1 MSFANDINDPST
13 QLFIIEDLTPGYNHI
28 NDGSF
33 QNDSCGIN
41 DFSCRSADN
50 PSCQQSLHIVSTP
63 RSPDSNQNATTP
75 TQRRQSARI
84 EAKQKNKKCCES
96 EEEDISEYC
105 LRTKIPGGLT
115 KRNKKLSPHMKVN
128 NSARRKRTKSRHSK
142 QSQDL
147 SNCSS
152 DSEEN
157 DPERLWCI
165 CRQPHDERF
174 MICCD
179 LCDEWYH
186 GDCVGIKPEEGKCME
201 KNEIEFVCDSCKLM
215 GAYTGKNDK
224 VDHLQAFTGSD
235 NVNEFMSTQFAPII
249 NTSVSPT
256 NLLTATIVNSLRLR
270 LTEEAEKERDRIAT
284 ILPETDIAIKCPSE
298 DDSSVSESFSTLTSV
313 EETPSYVVTN
323 ENKLSSVNN
332 SCDALNHSSV
342 NNTNSLQSVNFMKAL
357 SRRKKRPRIILK
369 NEIKEQVNSTNSC
382 LGPNCDKTINP
393 QVSVYCSNR
402 CLKAYGMDVLQTVCR
417 KYDSTDPLD
426 KSGHQYH
433 IDGRKTLVVLDRRSG
448 TVLNGTRAPTSDS
461 LIDFLSAHPTFQ
473 VVYSRQKSDRSQKTT
488 SFNQSN
494 KCSGQNEGPSN
505 VNKISPEF
513 DASRS
518 PSSVSSESNDKNN
531 KQQPLT
537 SEKVERIRKK
547 YRCLLFALLEKRT
560 QTSRHIF
567 TANRSRLKTLTAELE
582 GVISTRN
589 NLTNY
594 SIPLDGSSPLA
605 QDYPTY
611 KCQLHLFLNCLD
623 NPCISEKSSNTLNST
638 NSNAE
643 SSIML
648 RDQFFDSLISGTLKP
663 IDLTHCQDVKTLES
677 IVRRTRLADNAH
689 NKSSAITS
697 SVSSNNVNTNHSNVV
712 YGSIPT
718 SSMGISSSDS
728 FPSSNLHTAT
738 TITTCQ
744 LTETTNTTT
753 VATIANELPILDT
766 TSEHGKHLYDMH
778 CKRCTSQTKTLMKQS
793 SQQLQQQ
800 LPKKS
805 ISSPSNNTT
814 NVCDGLST
822 LSVKTEPGVSGT
834 FSGEKGSPFPP
845 SSVESLQ
852 TKVSVVTSDDLP
864 IQEAVKLS
872 PNDYSTLKRT
882 NYLEDTTNVMK
893 CMDPRRKETNPLH
906 SSFDQYTPKI
916 QSNFKRLNDQSLFEP
931 STQDSSISTKSLNS
945 FSHSPNYH
953 PPSSGV
959 STGLLDLPLPPAQL
973 ISLHNKSSFDSQTN
987 HENSSYLL
995 SNRGKFNS
1003 KHCLLWSGMLSLSTQ
1018 YSGREH
1024 MFSLEINVYPF
1035 ECIQPKILNYPSN
1048 NDRNEMIQWE
1058 SLLIGK
1064 QTSLVVSRG
1073 VNLISLPVYLGQTL
1087 LDSTHPRELFA
1098 LRVTPRTKQMSHIY
1112 KDIFNHLKEI
1122 NACGSLEPR
1131 FQGINDCLLYP
1142 LIGNTHLK
1150 DILLP
1155 VNLLSKFQ
1163 LTGCDATVENQLLI
1177 ILTRPINVTS
1187 NAENISHPVPSLL
1200 SSSSSPPILNP
1211 DQETPSN
1218 TEEIAVNLPSD
1229 DKLSSSLFNSLS
1241 KDPYVPTPVQ
1251 FNKEALSTENIKME
1265 NQTVETSSI
1274 DSVGD
1279 IDLRPFIASNTINN
1293 INQSLYPTQQW
1304 CSTSTEDVDYRKLI
1318 PQLHFHPG
1326 CSTSQNVYNKSSPPI
1341 NNDYNSSHNSNRS
1354 VPRFREKT
1362 TSLSSSKRIHTIR
1375 PTNYQ
1380 PVDSARHLL
1389 PDPVS
1394 KRNSCVTRSPLPST
1408 NPLPVTIN
1416 IQRSNPCALLPTPS
1430 ILPVRRP
1437 SSSPSLS
1444 TRRSS
1449 RRPSPRLSRSPR
1461 PVSSHRKPSVIVH
1474 SYDHRNNKHR
1484 HSRFRH

>member
-1 MSFANDINDPST
+1 MSFVDDANDPST
-13 QLFIIEDLTPGYNHI
+13 QLFIIEDLTPGYNRI
-28 NDGSF
+28 SDGSF
-33 QNDSCGIN
+33 QNDACRIN
-41 DFSCRSADN
+41 NFSCRSADKQC
-50 PSCQQSLHIVSTP
+50 CQQSLHTVSTA
-63 RSPDSNQNATTP
+63 RSPDCNQNDTTL

-84 EAKQKNKKCCES
+84 EAKQKNKKSCCES
-96 EEEDISEYC
+96 EEEGVSEYC
-105 LRTKIPGGLT
+105 LRTKIPDGLT
-115 KRNKKLSPHMKVN
+115 KQIKKPSPRVKIN
-128 NSARRKRTKSRHSK
+128 NSARKKRTKSRHSK

-215 GAYTGKNDK
+215 GAYTGKNDQ
-224 VDHLQAFTGSD
+224 VDHLQTFTSSD
-235 NVNEFMSTQFAPII
+235 NGNEFMSTQFAPII
-249 NTSVSPT
+249 DTSVSPT

-284 ILPETDIAIKCPSE
+284 ILPETDIAMKCPSE

-313 EETPSYVVTN
+313 EETPSSVVTN

-332 SCDALNHSSV
+332 SCVV
-342 NNTNSLQSVNFMKAL
+342 NNTNSLQSVNLTKVL

-402 CLKAYGMDVLQTVCR
+402 CLKAYGLDVLQTVCR
-417 KYDSTDPLD
+417 KYDSTDPLN
-426 KSGHQYH
+426 KSGHYYRL
-433 IDGRKTLVVLDRRSG
+433 DGRKTLVVLDRRSG

-473 VVYSRQKSDRSQKTT
+473 VVYSRQKNDRFQKT
-488 SFNQSN
+488 SSLNQSN
-494 KCSGQNEGPSN
+494 KCSGQNEGSSN
-505 VNKISPEF
+505 VNKISSEYDP
-513 DASRS
+513 SRS
-518 PSSVSSESNDKNN
+518 PSSISSESNDKNN
-531 KQQPLT
+531 KQRLLT
-537 SEKVERIRKK
+537 SENVERIRKK
-547 YRCLLFALLEKRT
+547 YQCLLFALLEKRT

-567 TANRSRLKTLTAELE
+567 TANRSRLKTLATELE
-582 GVISTRN
+582 GVISARN

-594 SIPLDGSSPLA
+594 STTLDGSSPLA
-605 QDYPTY
+605 QDYSTY

-623 NPCISEKSSNTLNST
+623 NPCISEKSNTLNNTTST
-638 NSNAE
+638 TE
-643 SSIML
+643 SSVML
-648 RDQFFDSLISGTLKP
+648 RDQFFDSLISGTLRP
-663 IDLTHCQDVKTLES
+663 IDLAHCQDVKTLES
-677 IVRRTRLADNAH
+677 IVRRTRLTDNTH
-689 NKSSAITS
+689 NKLSAFTS
-697 SVSSNNVNTNHSNVV
+697 SVSSNNINTNHSDVV

-718 SSMGISSSDS
+718 SCTGIPSSDNS
-728 FPSSNLHTAT
+728 LSSDLHTAT
-738 TITTCQ
+738 TVTTCQ
-744 LTETTNTTT
+744 STEITNTTT
-753 VATIANELPILDT
+753 IATITNELPILDT

-778 CKRCTSQTKTLMKQS
+778 CKRCTGQTKAFTKQS

-805 ISSPSNNTT
+805 ISSPSNSTT

-822 LSVKTEPGVSGT
+822 LSVKTEPRVSST
-834 FSGEKGSPFPP
+834 SSGEKDSPFLP
-845 SSVESLQ
+845 SPVESLQ
-852 TKVSVVTSDDLP
+852 TKVSVATSDSLP

-882 NYLEDTTNVMK
+882 NYLEDTTNVIK

-916 QSNFKRLNDQSLFEP
+916 KSNLKRLNDQSLFEP
-931 STQDSSISTKSLNS
+931 STQDSSISTKPLNS

-959 STGLLDLPLPPAQL
+959 STGLLDLPLPPAQQ
-973 ISLHNKSSFDSQTN
+973 ISLHNKSSFNSQTN
-987 HENSSYLL
+987 YENSYLL
-995 SNRGKFNS
+995 SNREKFNS
-1003 KHCLLWSGMLSLSTQ
+1003 KPCLLWSGMLSLSTQ

-1035 ECIQPKILNYPSN
+1035 GYIQPKILNYPGN
-1048 NDRNEMIQWE
+1048 NDKNEMIQWE

-1155 VNLLSKFQ
+1155 VDLLSKFQ
-1163 LTGCDATVENQLLI
+1163 LTGCDAVVENQLLI

-1187 NAENISHPVPSLL
+1187 NVENISHPLPSLL

-1211 DQETPSN
+1211 DQQTPSN
-1218 TEEIAVNLPSD
+1218 TEEIAVHLPSD
-1229 DKLSSSLFNSLS
+1229 DKLCSPLFNSLS
-1241 KDPYVPTPVQ
+1241 KDAYVPTPVH
-1251 FNKEALSTENIKME
+1251 FNEEALSTENIKME

-1279 IDLRPFIASNTINN
+1279 IDLRPLIANATINN
-1293 INQSLYPTQQW
+1293 VNQSLYPSTQQW
-1304 CSTSTEDVDYRKLI
+1304 FSSSTEDVDYRKLI
-1318 PQLHFHPG
+1318 PQPPIHPG
-1326 CSTSQNVYNKSSPPI
+1326 CSTPQNVYNKSSPPM
-1341 NNDYNSSHNSNRS
+1341 NNDYKSSHSSNRS

-1362 TSLSSSKRIHTIR
+1362 TYLSSSKRIYTIK

-1380 PVDSARHLL
+1380 PVHSARHLL

-1394 KRNSCVTRSPLPST
+1394 RRNSCVTRSPLQST

-1430 ILPVRRP
+1430 IKPLRRP
-1437 SSSPSLS
+1437 PSSPSLS
-1444 TRRSS
+1444 SRRSS

-1461 PVSSHRKPSVIVH
+1461 PVSSRKKPSVIVH
-1474 SYDHRNNKHR
+1474 SYNHHNKHR

>member
-1 MSFANDINDPST
+1 MSFVDDANDPST
-13 QLFIIEDLTPGYNHI
+13 QLFSKAHNSYCLLIYD
-28 NDGSF
+28 
-33 QNDSCGIN
+33 
-41 DFSCRSADN
+41 
-50 PSCQQSLHIVSTP
+50 QSLHIVSTA
-63 RSPDSNQNATTP
+63 RSPDRNQNDTTL

-84 EAKQKNKKCCES
+84 EAKQKNKKSCCES
-96 EEEDISEYC
+96 EEEEDVPEYC

-115 KRNKKLSPHMKVN
+115 KQIKKPSPRVKIN

-215 GAYTGKNDK
+215 GAYTDKNDK
-224 VDHLQAFTGSD
+224 VDHLQTFTGSD
-235 NVNEFMSTQFAPII
+235 SVNEFMSTQFAPII
-249 NTSVSPT
+249 DTSVSPT

-284 ILPETDIAIKCPSE
+284 ILPETDIAMKCPSE

-313 EETPSYVVTN
+313 EETPSSVVTN
-323 ENKLSSVNN
+323 ENKLSILFCFLLTNNIKNMFFYTYSVNN
-332 SCDALNHSSV
+332 SCIV
-342 NNTNSLQSVNFMKAL
+342 NNTNSLQSVNFTKVL

-402 CLKAYGMDVLQTVCR
+402 CLKAYGLDVLQTVCG

-426 KSGHQYH
+426 KSGHHYRL
-433 IDGRKTLVVLDRRSG
+433 DGRKTLVVLDRRSG

-473 VVYSRQKSDRSQKTT
+473 VVYSRQKNDRFQKTP

-494 KCSGQNEGPSN
+494 KCSGQNEGSSN
-505 VNKISPEF
+505 VNKISSEYDP
-513 DASRS
+513 SRS
-518 PSSVSSESNDKNN
+518 PSSTSSESNDKNN
-531 KQQPLT
+531 KQRLLT
-537 SEKVERIRKK
+537 SENVERIRKK
-547 YRCLLFALLEKRT
+547 YQCLLFALLEKRT

-567 TANRSRLKTLTAELE
+567 TANRSRLKTLATELE
-582 GVISTRN
+582 GVISARN

-594 SIPLDGSSPLA
+594 STPLDRSSPLA
-605 QDYPTY
+605 QDYSTY

-623 NPCISEKSSNTLNST
+623 NPCVSEKSNTPNST
-638 NSNAE
+638 TSTTE
-643 SSIML
+643 SSVML
-648 RDQFFDSLISGTLKP
+648 RDQFFDSLISGTLRP
-663 IDLTHCQDVKTLES
+663 IDLAHCQDVKTLES
-677 IVRRTRLADNAH
+677 IVRRTRLTDNTH
-689 NKSSAITS
+689 NKLSAFTS
-697 SVSSNNVNTNHSNVV
+697 SVSSNNISTNHSDVV

-718 SSMGISSSDS
+718 SCTGISSSDNS
-728 FPSSNLHTAT
+728 LSSDLHTAT
-738 TITTCQ
+738 TITTYQ
-744 LTETTNTTT
+744 STETTNTTT
-753 VATIANELPILDT
+753 IATITNELPILDT

-778 CKRCTSQTKTLMKQS
+778 CKRCTSQTKTFTKQS

-805 ISSPSNNTT
+805 ISSPSNSTT

-822 LSVKTEPGVSGT
+822 LSVKTEPGVSST
-834 FSGEKGSPFPP
+834 FSGEKDSPFLRSP
-845 SSVESLQ
+845 VESLQ
-852 TKVSVVTSDDLP
+852 TKVSVTTSDNLP
-864 IQEAVKLS
+864 IQEALKLS

-916 QSNFKRLNDQSLFEP
+916 KSNLKRLNDQSLFEP
-931 STQDSSISTKSLNS
+931 STQDSSISTKPLNS

-959 STGLLDLPLPPAQL
+959 STGLLDLPLPPAQQV
-973 ISLHNKSSFDSQTN
+973 SLHNKSPFNLQTN
-987 HENSSYLL
+987 YENSYLL
-995 SNRGKFNS
+995 SNREKFNS

-1035 ECIQPKILNYPSN
+1035 GYIQPKILNYSGN
-1048 NDRNEMIQWE
+1048 NDKDEMIQWE

-1098 LRVTPRTKQMSHIY
+1098 LRVTPRTKQMCHIY

-1155 VNLLSKFQ
+1155 VDLLSKFQ
-1163 LTGCDATVENQLLI
+1163 LTGCDAIVENQLLI
-1177 ILTRPINVTS
+1177 ILTRPISVTS
-1187 NAENISHPVPSLL
+1187 NVENISHPLPLLL

-1211 DQETPSN
+1211 DQETPCN
-1218 TEEIAVNLPSD
+1218 TEGIAVNLPSD
-1229 DKLSSSLFNSLS
+1229 DKLCSPLFNSLS
-1241 KDPYVPTPVQ
+1241 KDAYVPTPVQ
-1251 FNKEALSTENIKME
+1251 FNEEALSTENIKME

-1279 IDLRPFIASNTINN
+1279 IDLRPLIANATINN
-1293 INQSLYPTQQW
+1293 VNQSLYPSTQQW
-1304 CSTSTEDVDYRKLI
+1304 FSSSTEDVDYRKLI
-1318 PQLHFHPG
+1318 PQPPIHPG
-1326 CSTSQNVYNKSSPPI
+1326 CSTPQNVYNKSSPPI
-1341 NNDYNSSHNSNRS
+1341 NSDYKSSHSSNRS

-1362 TSLSSSKRIHTIR
+1362 TSLSSSKRIYTIK

-1380 PVDSARHLL
+1380 PVHSARHLL

-1394 KRNSCVTRSPLPST
+1394 RISSCATRSPLPSA

-1430 ILPVRRP
+1430 IRPLRRP
-1437 SSSPSLS
+1437 PSSPSLS
-1444 TRRSS
+1444 SRRSS

-1461 PVSSHRKPSVIVH
+1461 PVSSRKKPSVIVH
-1474 SYDHRNNKHR
+1474 SYNHHNKHR

>member
-1 MSFANDINDPST
+1 MSFVDDANNPST
-13 QLFIIEDLTPGYNHI
+13 QLFEDLTPGYNRI

-33 QNDSCGIN
+33 QNDACRIN
-41 DFSCRSADN
+41 NFSCRSADE
-50 PSCQQSLHIVSTP
+50 PSCQQSVHTVSTA
-63 RSPDSNQNATTP
+63 RSPDCNQNATTVN
-75 TQRRQSARI
+75 QRRQSARI
-84 EAKQKNKKCCES
+84 EAKQKNKKSFCES
-96 EEEDISEYC
+96 EDVSEYC

-115 KRNKKLSPHMKVN
+115 KQNKKPSPHVKIN
-128 NSARRKRTKSRHSK
+128 NSVRKKRTKSRHSK

-224 VDHLQAFTGSD
+224 VDHLQIFTGSD
-235 NVNEFMSTQFAPII
+235 NVSEFMSTQFAPII

-284 ILPETDIAIKCPSE
+284 ILPETDIAMKCHSE

-313 EETPSYVVTN
+313 EETPSSVVTN
-323 ENKLSSVNN
+323 ENKLSSVNH
-332 SCDALNHSSV
+332 SCVALHRSSV
-342 NNTNSLQSVNFMKAL
+342 NNTNSLQSVNFIKVL

-382 LGPNCDKTINP
+382 LGPNCGKTVDP

-417 KYDSTDPLD
+417 KYDPTDSLD
-426 KSGHQYH
+426 KSDHQYRL
-433 IDGRKTLVVLDRRSG
+433 DGRKTLVVLDRRSG

-473 VVYSRQKSDRSQKTT
+473 VVYSRQKNDRFQKTT
-488 SFNQSN
+488 SFSQSN
-494 KCSGQNEGPSN
+494 KCSGQNEGSSN
-505 VNKISPEF
+505 VNKISSEY

-518 PSSVSSESNDKNN
+518 PSSTSSESNDKNN
-531 KQQPLT
+531 KKRLLT
-537 SEKVERIRKK
+537 SENVERIRKK
-547 YRCLLFALLEKRT
+547 YQCLLFALLEKRT

-567 TANRSRLKTLTAELE
+567 TANRSRLKTLATELE
-582 GVISTRN
+582 DVISARN

-594 SIPLDGSSPLA
+594 SSPLDGSSPLA
-605 QDYPTY
+605 QDYSTY

-623 NPCISEKSSNTLNST
+623 NPCISEKSNTLNNTTSST
-638 NSNAE
+638 E

-648 RDQFFDSLISGTLKP
+648 RDQFFDSLISGTLRP
-663 IDLTHCQDVKTLES
+663 IELAHCQDVKTLES
-677 IVRRTRLADNAH
+677 IVRRTRLTDNAH
-689 NKSSAITS
+689 NKLSTLTS
-697 SVSSNNVNTNHSNVV
+697 SVSSNNINTNHSDVV

-718 SSMGISSSDS
+718 SCTRISCSDNSLSSD
-728 FPSSNLHTAT
+728 PHTDTTIKTCQSTETTNNT
-738 TITTCQ
+738 TITTI
-744 LTETTNTTT
+744 T
-753 VATIANELPILDT
+753 NELPILDT

-778 CKRCTSQTKTLMKQS
+778 CKRCTSQTKTFTKQS

-800 LPKKS
+800 LPKNS
-805 ISSPSNNTT
+805 ISSPSNSTT

-822 LSVKTEPGVSGT
+822 LSVKTEPSVSSIS
-834 FSGEKGSPFPP
+834 SGEKVSPFLP
-845 SSVESLQ
+845 SPVESLQ
-852 TKVSVVTSDDLP
+852 TKGSVVTSDSLP

-916 QSNFKRLNDQSLFEP
+916 KSNLKRLNDQSLFEP
-931 STQDSSISTKSLNS
+931 STQDSSISTKPLDS

-973 ISLHNKSSFDSQTN
+973 VSLHNKSPFDSQTK

-995 SNRGKFNS
+995 SNREKSNS

-1035 ECIQPKILNYPSN
+1035 GYIQPKILNYPVN
-1048 NDRNEMIQWE
+1048 NDKNEMIQWE

-1163 LTGCDATVENQLLI
+1163 LTGCDAILENQLLI

-1187 NAENISHPVPSLL
+1187 NVENVSHPLSLL
-1200 SSSSSPPILNP
+1200 LSSSSSSPPILNT

-1218 TEEIAVNLPSD
+1218 TKEIAVNLPSD
-1229 DKLSSSLFNSLS
+1229 DKLCSPLFNSLS
-1241 KDPYVPTPVQ
+1241 KDAYVPTPVQ
-1251 FNKEALSTENIKME
+1251 FNEEALSTENLKIE
-1265 NQTVETSSI
+1265 NQTVETCSI
-1274 DSVGD
+1274 DAVGD
-1279 IDLRPFIASNTINN
+1279 IDLRPFIANATINN
-1293 INQSLYPTQQW
+1293 VNQSLYPSTQQW
-1304 CSTSTEDVDYRKLI
+1304 CSSSTEDVDYRKLI
-1318 PQLHFHPG
+1318 PQPPIHPG
-1326 CSTSQNVYNKSSPPI
+1326 CSTPQNVYNKSSPPI
-1341 NNDYNSSHNSNRS
+1341 NNDYKSSHGSNRS
-1354 VPRFREKT
+1354 VPRFREKM
-1362 TSLSSSKRIHTIR
+1362 TSLSSSKRMYTIK

-1380 PVDSARHLL
+1380 PVHSARHLL

-1394 KRNSCVTRSPLPST
+1394 RRKSSVTRSPLSSN

-1430 ILPVRRP
+1430 IQPLRRP
-1437 SSSPSLS
+1437 SSSLS
-1444 TRRSS
+1444 SRRSS

-1461 PVSSHRKPSVIVH
+1461 PPGSRKKPSLIVR
-1474 SYDHRNNKHR
+1474 SYDHHNRHR